1 VIHLS
6 FPEVKIMGST
16 EATLVIG
23 IILFILGTFFIVCS
37 RKKLIW
43 PISGLMPV

>member
-1 VIHLS
+1 MS
-6 FPEVKIMGST
+6 FPEVKLLGSA

-23 IILFILGTFFIVCS
+23 IILFVLGTFFIVCS